1 MHHFIVVN
9 EVIVELVLV
18 IAFDDI
24 LEMVDSV

>member
-18 IAFDDI
+18 VAFDDI
-24 LEMVDSV
+24 LKMVDSV